1 MCNEQLQRNRKRA
14 YKMYKNRGS
23 NIELGKEVA
32 KIRDALPIE
41 NELTPE
47 VIKYCSKLFGCGSNG
62 LYRTHTEGATFI
74 HALRCRHKLCFICNA
89 ERKRKLRSI
98 YLNFFEDN
106 PDLMENYSFMHLTL
120 TVPHTVAGWAGK
132 KVYNSELLKAF
143 KTMRNEWHFWKDSV
157 YAGQYSVEFTKN
169 KNGLHIHLH
178 ALLLVPKAIRR
189 NDLYV
194 NILRA
199 WNNETISETAHGAW
213 DAKRISG
220 IQKSLLCTKDWK
232 TIDSVIKDLD
242 PKGSTLVGLE
252 NVYYYVKDE
261 ITGKPKKIYGTGKE
275 GLLRGVTECLK
286 YHFEPISMKDE
297 KLVVELLPLLKG
309 QRLYGRFGA
318 FYKDKN
324 LSLAF
329 KKIEEDSSDDNRN
342 EIVNPIT
349 GEAMETQDY
358 EYQIHD
364 TGTVRVRKKGEEF
377 TALQP
382 TKAPKYTFEEK
393 EFNKVVVAFGQI
405 NKDRIIEK
413 SNDAKAKIGTKI
425 IEENIKNGFEQK
437 ENEKAIE
444 KQSESLANLYSHF
457 NNSLS

>member
-1 MCNEQLQRNRKRA
+1 MANEQLQRNRKRA

-32 KIRDALPIE
+32 KIRDSLPIE

-47 VIKYCSKLFGCGSNG
+47 IIKYCSKLFGCGSNG

-74 HALRCRHKLCFICNA
+74 HALRCKHKLCFICNA

-106 PDLMENYSFMHLTL
+106 QDLFEENNFMHLTL
-120 TVPHTVAGWAGK
+120 TVPHTVEGWAGK

-143 KTMRNEWHFWKDSV
+143 KNMRNEWGFWKESV

-178 ALLLVPKAIRR
+178 ALVLVPKEIRR

-199 WNNETISETAHGAW
+199 WNNETISETAHGTW

-220 IQKSLLCTKDWK
+220 IQKSLLCTRDWK
-232 TIDSVIKDLD
+232 TIDSVIKELN

-252 NVYYYVKDE
+252 NVYYYAKDE
-261 ITGKPKKIYGTGKE
+261 ITGNLKKIYGTGKE

-358 EYQIHD
+358 QYEIHD
-364 TGTVRVRKKGEEF
+364 TSRVRTRKTVEGF
-377 TALQP
+377 SPLQP
-382 TKAPKYTFEEK
+382 IGKAKYVFDETDFSS
-393 EFNKVVVAFGQI
+393 VVKSFGQI
-405 NKDRIIEK
+405 NKDKIIFR
-413 SNDAKAKIGTKI
+413 NRKAKGEIGKMI
-425 IEENIKNGFEQK
+425 I
-437 ENEKAIE
+437 
-444 KQSESLANLYSHF
+444 SESIKTGFKMPENKRAKELNQEKLYELYSHF
-457 NNSLS
+457 NS